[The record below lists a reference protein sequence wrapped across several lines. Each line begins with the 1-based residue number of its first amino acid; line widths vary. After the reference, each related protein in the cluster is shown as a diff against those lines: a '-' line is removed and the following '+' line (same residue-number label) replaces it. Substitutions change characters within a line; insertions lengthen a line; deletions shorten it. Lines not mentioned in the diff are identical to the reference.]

1 MERLSLFEA
10 GDGAYAIYRIPGIV
24 VTAAGTLL
32 VCCEARRS
40 ARGDWGAID
49 LLLRRSASS
58 PPQGGSASSS
68 PQGDSAD
75 GGRTWE
81 PPRRMNRSPEP
92 VKRNPAAPDQSMA
105 AAGQTCNNPLL
116 IADRQ
121 PGRVHFLY
129 CVEYARCFYRS
140 SQDDGVRWSEPLE
153 ITSAL
158 QTLQPRY
165 PWRVCALGPGHGI
178 QLSSGR
184 LLVPVW
190 LSPGTGGHAHRP
202 SAVASIYSDD
212 GGLSWHAGEIILE
225 DGPQFA
231 NPSETALVEL
241 SDGRVMA
248 NIRTESAFLRR
259 VTARSPDGA
268 RAWSPP
274 RIEQDLFDPVCFAG
288 LTRFSAGKLLFSN
301 PDSLSTTGPG
311 SNTHTEGPR
320 PPWGYAPQG
329 TPKGRRENLT
339 VRLSE
344 DDGRTWPTARVV
356 DPGLAGYS
364 DLASAPDGTIYCFY
378 EGGGIGG
385 DAYASAH
392 LWLARFDM
400 AWLRDG

>member
-1 MERLSLFEA
+1 VERLPLFEA

-49 LLLRRSASS
+49 LLLRRSAGT
-58 PPQGGSASSS
+58 PTGTRSAGT
-68 PQGDSAD
+68 PAGTRSAGTPAGTRSA

-81 PPRRMNRSPEP
+81 PPLRMNRSPEP
-92 VKRNPAAPDQSMA
+92 VEHNPAALDQGLGDG
-105 AAGQTCNNPLL
+105 GQTCNNPLL

-129 CVEYARCFYRS
+129 CVEYAHCFYRA
-140 SQDDGVRWSEPLE
+140 SQDDGLSWSEPLE
-153 ITSAL
+153 ITPAL
-158 QTLQPRY
+158 QDLQARY
-165 PWRVCALGPGHGI
+165 PWQVCAVGPGHGI

-202 SAVASIYSDD
+202 SAAASIYSDD
-212 GGLSWHAGEIILE
+212 GGFSWRAGEIILA
-225 DGPQFA
+225 DGPVFA
-231 NPSETALVEL
+231 NPSETNLVEL

-248 NIRTESAFLRR
+248 NMRTESSFLRR
-259 VTARSPDGA
+259 VTALSPDGA
-268 RAWSPP
+268 TAWSPP
-274 RIEQDLFDPVCFAG
+274 RIEHDLFDPVCFAG
-288 LTRFSAGKLLFSN
+288 LVRFTAGNLLFSN
-301 PDSLSTTGPG
+301 PDSLSTSGPG
-311 SNTHTEGPR
+311 RNT
-320 PPWGYAPQG
+320 QG

-344 DDGRTWPTARVV
+344 DDGRTWPIARVL

-364 DLASAPDGTIYCFY
+364 DLAVSPDGTIYCLY
-378 EGGGIGG
+378 EGGGLKG

-392 LWLARFDM
+392 LRLARFDL
-400 AWLRDG
+400 AWLRAG